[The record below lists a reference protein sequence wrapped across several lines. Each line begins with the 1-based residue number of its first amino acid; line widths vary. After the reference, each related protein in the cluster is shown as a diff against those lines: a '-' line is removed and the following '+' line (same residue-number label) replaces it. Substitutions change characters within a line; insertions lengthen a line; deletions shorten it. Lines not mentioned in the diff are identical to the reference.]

1 MDYSTGFSAK
11 REELVEAESMQYTYA
26 YENTAQ
32 GRLEEINVLDLT
44 IQPKYDILNRPKGK
58 TLCIDGEKLAEEQI
72 VYRKHGDH
80 ATDMPSA
87 VYFGAKTAGM
97 YALNEHVK
105 YAYDERGN
113 IQKVFENG
121 ALVARYEYD
130 TLNRLVRED
139 DKKFGKTRLFT
150 YDNNGNILSKRETE
164 FTLKTDVEECTFT
177 RIDYVYDGDR
187 LISYNGQTFAY
198 DAVGNPTT
206 YRGNQTEWTMGKLT
220 AYGNTTFTYDMQ
232 GRRLTKGDITF
243 TYDGNGNLITQS
255 DGLLFL
261 YDHTG
266 VAGVQYDG
274 RIYLYRKDAQ
284 GNIIAILDDTG
295 KVVVRYA
302 YNAFGGQSVEVVDSD
317 CADIAYKN
325 PFRYRGYYYDAE
337 TGLYYLHARYY
348 DPTTGRFISPDG
360 IEYLDPE
367 SINGLNLYAYCGN
380 NPVMYA
386 DPSGRSALLIG
397 LLIFTGGMTLG
408 GAIYGGVSA
417 GKVGGDVGD
426 IFVGIGK
433 GALNGLILGGSI
445 SLAIGGFA
453 IGGTTVL
460 GSIMA
465 NYGLSVSANML
476 EVAITQG
483 KKSYYDGDSFW
494 AGANDLNNAMFANA
508 GNILIGKTN
517 LISIPFYGTRMT
529 SKLPTIFNVLLNYR
543 IDNIFGSTLFMAS
556 VKETLLGKAS
566 GLGLVSG
573 YLLTFNQYA
582 KLINTIFVR
591 PDFENSGWILY

>member
-1 MDYSTGFSAK
+1 M
-11 REELVEAESMQYTYA
+11 
-26 YENTAQ
+26 
-32 GRLEEINVLDLT
+32 EEINVLGLT

-121 ALVARYEYD
+121 VLVARYEYD

-206 YRGNQTEWTMGKLT
+206 YRGNQTAWTMGKLT

-232 GRRLTKGDITF
+232 GRRLTKGDISF
-243 TYDGNGNLITQS
+243 AYDGNGNLITQS

-302 YNAFGGQSVEVVDSD
+302 YNAWGGHTVEVVDSD

-325 PFRYRGYYYDAE
+325 PFRYRGYYYDTE

-386 DPSGRSALLIG
+386 DPSGHLPEWIADFGRFFGG
-397 LLIFTGGMTLG
+397 LLISIVSIGLIGTTIRSGGLLCLLPGYGTLLQ
-408 GAIYGGVSA
+408 AELSLMMYGGFVMASSWDPLIQSDMEAINWNPFNSNPDMSKVNKVS
-417 GKVGGDVGD
+417 
-426 IFVGIGK
+426 FYK
-433 GALNGLILGGSI
+433 GEAVII
-445 SLAIGGFA
+445 QGFA
-453 IGGTTVL
+453 GNSFSFGVMFLQKGEKHDINTVNHEW
-460 GSIMA
+460 GH
-465 NYGLSVSANML
+465 
-476 EVAITQG
+476 
-483 KKSYYDGDSFW
+483 
-494 AGANDLNNAMFANA
+494 FAQLA
-508 GNILIGKTN
+508 LHG
-517 LISIPFYGTRMT
+517 PAVF
-529 SKLPTIFNVLLNYR
+529 
-543 IDNIFGSTLFMAS
+543 TLFMALPS
-556 VKETLLGKAS
+556 VIYNIYCRINGDWDKYYEMPWEVYADYLGGVK
-566 GLGLVSG
+566 
-573 YLLTFNQYA
+573 
-582 KLINTIFVR
+582 R
-591 PDFENSGWILY
+591 

>member
-1 MDYSTGFSAK
+1 MCSFIRTHLIF
-11 REELVEAESMQYTYA
+11 V
-26 YENTAQ
+26 
-32 GRLEEINVLDLT
+32 LEEINVLDLT
-44 IQPKYDILNRPKGK
+44 IQPKYDILDRPKGK

-121 ALVARYEYD
+121 VLVARYEYD

-206 YRGNQTEWTMGKLT
+206 YRGNQTAWTMGKLT

-232 GRRLTKGDITF
+232 GRRLTKGDISF
-243 TYDGNGNLITQS
+243 AYDGNGNLITQS

-302 YNAFGGQSVEVVDSD
+302 YNAWGGHTVEVVDSD

-325 PFRYRGYYYDAE
+325 PFRYRGYYYDTE

-367 SINGLNLYAYCGN
+367 TVNGLNLYAYCGN
-380 NPVMYA
+380 DPVNRI
-386 DPSGRSALLIG
+386 DPNGTWSFKKWWKRTWRGLGNALTTIWGGITTVATAVGDFIGDYGAVIAAGAIAIAGLALSVIGMVATGGLG
-397 LLIFTGGMTLG
+397 LLGATILGAGVGFFSGIAANILQQAKINGWKNMDFGATMRSGLKGLIIGAVSGAVSFGLGQLG
-408 GAIYGGVSA
+408 GAY
-417 GKVGGDVGD
+417 
-426 IFVGIGK
+426 
-433 GALNGLILGGSI
+433 
-445 SLAIGGFA
+445 
-453 IGGTTVL
+453 
-460 GSIMA
+460 A
-465 NYGLSVSANML
+465 NQV
-476 EVAITQG
+476 
-483 KKSYYDGDSFW
+483 F
-494 AGANDLNNAMFANA
+494 
-508 GNILIGKTN
+508 
-517 LISIPFYGTRMT
+517 
-529 SKLPTIFNVLLNYR
+529 
-543 IDNIFGSTLFMAS
+543 
-556 VKETLLGKAS
+556 GKAFVKFGETVGTFAGGIIGDELANRLFGNNPS
-566 GLGLVSG
+566 YADNRREAVMGSLID
-573 YLLTFNQYA
+573 YLITIA
-582 KLINTIFVR
+582 KGVI
-591 PDFENSGWILY
+591 

>member
-1 MDYSTGFSAK
+1 
-11 REELVEAESMQYTYA
+11 MQYTYA

-32 GRLEEINVLDLT
+32 GRLEEIGVLGLT
-44 IQPKYDILNRPKGK
+44 IQPKYDILNRPTGK
-58 TLCIDGEKLAEEQI
+58 AFCIDGEKLAEEQI
-72 VYRKHGDH
+72 VYRKIGDH

-87 VYFGAKTAGM
+87 VYFGSKSAGM

-105 YAYDERGN
+105 YSYDKNGN

-139 DKKFGKTRLFT
+139 NKKFGKTRLFT

-177 RIDYVYDGDR
+177 RIDYAYDGDR
-187 LISYNGQTFAY
+187 LISYNGATFAY

-206 YRGNQTEWTMGKLT
+206 YRGHQTEWTMGKLT
-220 AYGNTTFTYDMQ
+220 AYGGTTFTYDMQ

-284 GNIIAILDDTG
+284 GNIIAILNNTG

-302 YNAFGGQSVEVVDSD
+302 YNAWGGHTVEVVDSACND
-317 CADIAYKN
+317 LAYEN
-325 PFRYRGYYYDAE
+325 PFRYRGYYYDWE

-367 SINGLNLYAYCGN
+367 TVNGLNLYAYCGN
-380 NPVMYA
+380 NPIMYA
-386 DPSGRSALLIG
+386 DPSGRVFITSLLVSIGIGAL
-397 LLIFTGGMTLG
+397 FG
-408 GAIYGGVSA
+408 GAIAGVTAYNNGARGWDLVGSIAGGT
-417 GKVGGDVGD
+417 
-426 IFVGIGK
+426 
-433 GALNGLILGGSI
+433 ILGGGMGAI
-445 SLAIGGFA
+445 MAIGGAAGLASMGAGLTGFSLSPSAALGVSLAVGAGAGLLSYTAETLISPSKQWSWSEFGENGSSGLLKGAVTFGVAFA
-453 IGGTTVL
+453 GAEVGLFDKVFFKDVL
-460 GSIMA
+460 GKELAKDAFSYNIAKGILASIIP
-465 NYGLSVSANML
+465 SAGRQFFTQATYYLGESLTKMFFVN
-476 EVAITQG
+476 AIAAAAR
-483 KKSYYDGDSFW
+483 W
-494 AGANDLNNAMFANA
+494 
-508 GNILIGKTN
+508 I
-517 LISIPFYGTRMT
+517 
-529 SKLPTIFNVLLNYR
+529 
-543 IDNIFGSTLFMAS
+543 IDKIFGT
-556 VKETLLGKAS
+556 
-566 GLGLVSG
+566 
-573 YLLTFNQYA
+573 
-582 KLINTIFVR
+582 
-591 PDFENSGWILY
+591 